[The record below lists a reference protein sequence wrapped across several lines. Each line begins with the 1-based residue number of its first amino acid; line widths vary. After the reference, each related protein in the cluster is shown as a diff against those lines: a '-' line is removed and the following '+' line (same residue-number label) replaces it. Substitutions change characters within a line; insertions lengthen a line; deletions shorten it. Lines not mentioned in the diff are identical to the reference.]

1 MTKDLMVT
9 MMWCEIVLMGMTR
22 LWAMFFFSPFAERF
36 NNVGRIAR
44 VLKSNLSKLLVD
56 LNTVGH
62 IQTAVGCT
70 PTAVGHIPTAVG
82 RTPTAVGHIPTAV
95 GNPTATALAT
105 AVGRT
110 PTAVGR
116 TPTAVRRTPTAAG
129 NPTAVG
135 NPTSKDVHS

>member
-22 LWAMFFFSPFAERF
+22 LWAMFFLSPFAERF

-62 IQTAVGCT
+62 IQTAVGC
-70 PTAVGHIPTAVG
+70 
-82 RTPTAVGHIPTAV
+82 TPTAVGHIPTAV

>member
-22 LWAMFFFSPFAERF
+22 LWAMFSFSPFAERF

-82 RTPTAVGHIPTAV
+82 
-95 GNPTATALAT
+95 NPTATALAT

-129 NPTAVG
+129 NPMAVG
-135 NPTSKDVHS
+135 NPTSEDVHS